1 MEALLSGLRAVAE
14 PTRLRILALCAHA
27 ELSVTE
33 LVTILGQSQPRVSR
47 HLKLMVEAGVLER
60 NREGARAFYRPAER
74 GPLTDMIQA
83 LVALVPTD
91 DPEVTDDLARLDRIR
106 EERAERAS
114 RYFQANAARWE
125 ELRGLYVDDDL
136 VDARLQAI
144 LEEEPGGDLLDIGT
158 GTGRVLEMAAG
169 HVRSAVGID
178 NARPMLEIARM
189 NLDRAGF
196 RHCQVRLADMYRLPF
211 PAERFDA
218 VTVNMV
224 LHYAEAPGTVLA
236 EAARVLKPGGR
247 LIVVDFAS
255 HELVELRDEHEH
267 RWLGFED
274 AEVGRLARHAG
285 LTLEPTLSVEGE
297 PLTVRLWRARRA
309 PSARIAAA
317 S

>member
-1 MEALLSGLRAVAE
+1 MEALLSGLRAIAE

-33 LVTILGQSQPRVSR
+33 LVSILGQSQPRVSR

-74 GPLTDMIQA
+74 GGLADMVQS
-83 LVALVPTD
+83 LVALVPSG
-91 DPEVTDDLARLDRIR
+91 DPAVLDDLMRLDRIR

-125 ELRGLYVDDDL
+125 ELRGLYIDDDV
-136 VDARLQAI
+136 VDARLLDA
-144 LEEEPGGDLLDIGT
+144 LREEPGGDLLDVGT
-158 GTGRVLEMAAG
+158 GTGRVLEMAAD

-178 NARPMLEIARM
+178 NARPMLEIART
-189 NLDRAGF
+189 NLDKAGY

-218 VTVNMV
+218 VTINMV
-224 LHYAEAPGTVLA
+224 LHYAESPGVVLT
-236 EAARVLKPGGR
+236 EAARVLRPGGR
-247 LIVVDFAS
+247 LIVVDFAP

-267 RWLGFED
+267 RWLGFEE
-274 AEVGRLARHAG
+274 AEIGRIAAHAG
-285 LTLEPTLSVEGE
+285 LTLEPTVAVEGE
-297 PLTVRLWRARRA
+297 PLTVCLWQARRA
-309 PSARIAAA
+309 PAARIAAA

>member
-33 LVTILGQSQPRVSR
+33 LVSILGQSQPRVSR

-74 GPLTDMIQA
+74 GELADMVQS
-83 LVALVPTD
+83 LVALVPAE
-91 DPEVTDDLARLDRIR
+91 DPAVLDDLVRLDGIR

-125 ELRGLYVDDDL
+125 ELRGLYIDDAVVDG
-136 VDARLQAI
+136 RLLAA
-144 LEEEPGGDLLDIGT
+144 LREEPGGDLLDIGT
-158 GTGRVLEMAAG
+158 GTGRVLEMAAD
-169 HVRSAVGID
+169 HVSSAVGID
-178 NARPMLEIARM
+178 NARPMLEIARA
-189 NLDRAGF
+189 NLDKAGY

-218 VTVNMV
+218 VTINMV
-224 LHYAEAPGTVLA
+224 LHYAESPGALLA
-236 EAARVLKPGGR
+236 EVARVLKPGGR

-267 RWLGFED
+267 RWLGFAE
-274 AEVGRLARHAG
+274 AEVARIATHAG
-285 LTLEPTLSVEGE
+285 LTLEPTVAVEGE
-297 PLTVRLWRARRA
+297 PLTVCLWQARRA
-309 PSARIAAA
+309 PAARIAAA

>member
-14 PTRLRILALCAHA
+14 PTRLRLLALCARA

-74 GPLTDMIQA
+74 GPLADMAQA
-83 LVALVPTD
+83 LVALIPLD
-91 DPEVTDDLARLDRIR
+91 DPAVIDDLARLDRIR
-106 EERAERAS
+106 EDRSERAS

-125 ELRGLYVDDDL
+125 ELRGLYVDDAL
-136 VDARLQAI
+136 VDARLQAAI
-144 LEEEPGGDLLDIGT
+144 EEEPGGDLLDIGT
-158 GTGRVLEMAAG
+158 GTGRVLEMAAD

-178 NARPMLEIARM
+178 NARPMLEIARA
-189 NLDRAGF
+189 NLDKAGL

-211 PAERFDA
+211 PAERFDS

-224 LHYAEAPGTVLA
+224 LHYAESPGAVLA
-236 EAARVLKPGGR
+236 EASRVLKPGGR
-247 LIVVDFAS
+247 LIVVDFAP
-255 HELVELRDEHEH
+255 HELVELRDDHEH
-267 RWLGFED
+267 RWLGF
-274 AEVGRLARHAG
+274 AEGEIARIAAHAG
-285 LTLEPTLSVEGE
+285 LTLEPTIAVEGE
-297 PLTVRLWRARRA
+297 PLTVCLWRARRA
-309 PSARIAAA
+309 PAARIAAA

>member
-27 ELSVTE
+27 ELSVSE

-74 GPLTDMIQA
+74 GALAEMVQA
-83 LVALVPTD
+83 LVPLVPAEDQAT
-91 DPEVTDDLARLDRIR
+91 VDDLDRLDRIR

-114 RYFQANAARWE
+114 LYFEANAARWE
-125 ELRGLYVDDDL
+125 ELRGLYVDDEV
-136 VDARLQAI
+136 VDARLLAALQ
-144 LEEEPGGDLLDIGT
+144 EEPGGDLLDIGT
-158 GTGRVLEMAAG
+158 GTGRVLEMAAD
-169 HVRSAVGID
+169 HVRSAVGVD
-178 NARPMLEIARM
+178 NARQMLEIARA
-189 NLDRAGF
+189 NLDKAGV

-218 VTVNMV
+218 VTINMV
-224 LHYAEAPGTVLA
+224 LHYAEAPGAVLA

-247 LIVVDFAS
+247 LIVVDFAP

-267 RWLGFED
+267 RWLGFE
-274 AEVGRLARHAG
+274 ETEMARIATHAG
-285 LTLEPTLSVEGE
+285 LSLEPTVSVEGE
-297 PLTVRLWRARRA
+297 PLTVCLWQARRA
-309 PSARIAAA
+309 PAARIAAA

>member
-33 LVTILGQSQPRVSR
+33 LVSILGQSQPRVSR

-74 GPLTDMIQA
+74 GALADMAQA
-83 LVALVPTD
+83 LVALLPAD
-91 DPEVTDDLARLDRIR
+91 DTAVMDDLARLDRIR
-106 EERAERAS
+106 EERSERAS
-114 RYFQANAARWE
+114 RYFQANAPRWE
-125 ELRGLYVDDDL
+125 ELRGLYVDDAV
-136 VDARLQAI
+136 VDERLLAT
-144 LEEEPGGDLLDIGT
+144 LRDEPGGDLLDIGT
-158 GTGRVLEMAAG
+158 GTGRVLEMAAE

-178 NARPMLEIARM
+178 NARPMLEIARA
-189 NLDRAGF
+189 NLDKAGF

-218 VTVNMV
+218 ATINMV
-224 LHYAEAPGTVLA
+224 LHYAESPGAVLT

-247 LIVVDFAS
+247 LIIVDFAP
-255 HELVELRDEHEH
+255 HELAELRDEHEH
-267 RWLGFED
+267 RWLGFEE
-274 AEVGRLARHAG
+274 AEIGRIAAHAG
-285 LTLEPTLSVEGE
+285 LTLEPTVAVEGV
-297 PLTVRLWRARRA
+297 PLTVCLWRARRA
-309 PSARIAAA
+309 PIARIAAA

>member
-1 MEALLSGLRAVAE
+1 MESLLSGLRAVAE

-47 HLKLMVEAGVLER
+47 HLKLLVEAGVLER

-74 GPLTDMIQA
+74 GDLADMVRA
-83 LVALVPTD
+83 LVALVPAQ
-91 DPEVTDDLARLDRIR
+91 DPEIQDDLARLDRIR
-106 EERAERAS
+106 EDRAARAS
-114 RYFQANAARWE
+114 EYFQANAARWE
-125 ELRGLYVDDDL
+125 ELRGLYVEDSV
-136 VDARLQAI
+136 VDARLLAALQ
-144 LEEEPGGDLLDIGT
+144 EEPGGDLLDIGT

-178 NARPMLEIARM
+178 NARPMLEIARA

-196 RHCQVRLADMYRLPF
+196 THCQVRLADMYRLPF

-224 LHYAEAPGTVLA
+224 LHYAESPAAAVA

-247 LIVVDFAS
+247 LIVVDFAP
-255 HELVELRDEHEH
+255 HEQAELRDEHEH

-274 AEVGRLARHAG
+274 AEIARLAAHAG
-285 LTLEPTLSVEGE
+285 LTLEPTVTVEGQ
-297 PLTVRLWRARRA
+297 PLTVCLWRARRA
-309 PSARIAAA
+309 PAARIAAA